1 MKNIEHEM
9 SHLLAAAAKQEDDE
23 DDKQD
28 GTQAHDKERE
38 VRHHSL
44 YEKQSLESLCGS
56 VVNLHSLLWENSA
69 TPWGNKQSITFNS
82 SDAFIKQRYS
92 YI

>member
-1 MKNIEHEM
+1 M

-56 VVNLHSLLWENSA
+56 VVNLHSLL
-69 TPWGNKQSITFNS
+69 
-82 SDAFIKQRYS
+82 
-92 YI
+92 